1 VNKLPISV
9 CIISGAEEHR
19 IGTCLRSAAEWTSEL
34 IVVLNHDV
42 CDGTEGIATSF
53 GARIHRHP
61 WQGFREQKNLA
72 LTLATQPWVLALD
85 ADEEVSPQLRGA
97 ILDFFSDGRERF
109 AGADFARKVWFMG
122 RWITHGD
129 WYPDRVLRLFRRE
142 KGKWSGT
149 EEHCAVAVEGEA
161 TTLPGDLLHYSNPN
175 ISSYVSKI
183 NYFAD
188 LHLRRQLAE
197 GIRWSASASVFRAGW
212 RFFRAYFLRRG
223 FLDGYPGF
231 FIAASTAYATLVKH
245 SRLFEHGQPAKPL
258 CAPAKSR

>member
-1 VNKLPISV
+1 MNKLPISV

>member
-1 VNKLPISV
+1 MPISV